1 MNSKSGFDLLFY
13 HRPGTL
19 QASKLSFALI
29 QFHLNEFENMML
41 LILEQLLLKLF
52 SINRVVLTKNLFNK
66 FWVEHNKE
74 IVLGHAFIKKPV
86 ARKSNFFLRKY
97 KTKQT
102 FSLKG
107 YPNAVQKPAR
117 INMTYIDPKK
127 RLPFTEFFY
136 SPYKNKKN
144 PRIF

>member
-66 FWVEHNKE
+66 FLVEHNRE
-74 IVLGHAFIKKPV
+74 IFLGHAFIKKPV
-86 ARKSNFFLRKY
+86 ARKTYFFRLKN
-97 KTKQT
+97 
-102 FSLKG
+102 SLK
-107 YPNAVQKPAR
+107 A
-117 INMTYIDPKK
+117 PKASQDQ
-127 RLPFTEFFY
+127 Y
-136 SPYKNKKN
+136 N
-144 PRIF
+144 I